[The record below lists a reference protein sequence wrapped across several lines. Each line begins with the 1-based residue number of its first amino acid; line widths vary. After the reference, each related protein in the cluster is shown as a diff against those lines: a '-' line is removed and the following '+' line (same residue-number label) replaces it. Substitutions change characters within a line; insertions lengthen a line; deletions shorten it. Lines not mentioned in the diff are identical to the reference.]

1 MTVNHSSVLSVGY
14 FDAYFKLVLAS
25 REPVVE
31 KAKEFIET
39 NFFKGEACYYGKQT
53 HRNFMTAFNKL
64 KGLIRKKSYRIVVK
78 CK

>member
-31 KAKEFIET
+31 KAKEFIEA
-39 NFFKGEACYYGKQT
+39 NFFKGEAFYYGEQT
-53 HRNFMTAFNKL
+53 HLNFIAAFNKL
-64 KGLIRKKSYRIVVK
+64 KDQQKNS
-78 CK
+78 

>member
-39 NFFKGEACYYGKQT
+39 NFFKGKACYYGEQT
-53 HRNFMTAFNKL
+53 YRNFMTAFNKL
-64 KGLIRKKSYRIVVK
+64 KGATKK
-78 CK
+78 

>member
-39 NFFKGEACYYGKQT
+39 NFFKGEAFSYGEQT
-53 HRNFMTAFNKL
+53 YRNFMTAFNKL
-64 KGLIRKKSYRIVVK
+64 KG
-78 CK
+78 

>member
-39 NFFKGEACYYGKQT
+39 NFFKGEAFSYGEQT
-53 HRNFMTAFNKL
+53 PRNFMTAFNKL
-64 KGLIRKKSYRIVVK
+64 KG
-78 CK
+78 

>member
-31 KAKEFIET
+31 RHKNSLKPTFLKAKRVIM
-39 NFFKGEACYYGKQT
+39 AS
-53 HRNFMTAFNKL
+53 KL
-64 KGLIRKKSYRIVVK
+64 TEIS
-78 CK
+78 

>member
-25 REPVVE
+25 REPMVE

-39 NFFKGEACYYGKQT
+39 SFYKDEACYYGEQT
-53 HRNFMTAFNKL
+53 YRNFMAAFNKI
-64 KGLIRKKSYRIVVK
+64 KG
-78 CK
+78 